1 MKTKTLCC
9 SLLSIYF
16 EKYMLISI
24 NLSVS
29 TTSTAMKRLTSH
41 ALNRR
46 SVISFYLY
54 GKLIVPRIKVKVH
67 TTSNCTRPL
76 TSLLYYV
83 VGYWCNSKRHLPK
96 NQIQKEKGKKNSF
109 LLTYAIK
116 HIFFHLVIGWG
127 PNTLPLM
134 FFVVAKRQSNTIR
147 IWSVR

>member
-16 EKYMLISI
+16 DKYMLISI

-29 TTSTAMKRLTSH
+29 TASTANEAIH
-41 ALNRR
+41 FPLNRK

-54 GKLIVPRIKVKVH
+54 GKWIVPRVKVKVH

-96 NQIQKEKGKKNSF
+96 NQIQKEKGGKNSF